1 MSTQD
6 EDRVASETDETSD
19 EAATATEPK
28 RKLDLDVQ
36 ITDAGPCKKHLK
48 VAIARSEVDRQ
59 FEETLGTV
67 KKEAAVPGFRP
78 GRAPRTL
85 VQKRFRKQVP
95 AQVKSP
101 LLMSRLEQPDEDYK
115 IKPTT
120 NPTLDMETISTPDE

>member
-48 VAIARSEVDRQ
+48 VAIARSEVERQ
-59 FEETLGTV
+59 FEESLGTV

-78 GRAPRTL
+78 GRAPKSL
-85 VQKRFRKQVP
+85 VEKRFRKEV
-95 AQVKSP
+95 AGQVKSS
-101 LLMSRLEQPDEDYK
+101 LLMATLEQ
-115 IKPTT
+115 
-120 NPTLDMETISTPDE
+120 